1 MAEWQRITA
10 VYRGMYDDELINLA
24 ADTEDLTDIARQV
37 LNDELKRR
45 GLGDIAKPGL
55 VQTLPEP
62 MRERRA
68 ALLGNQGGAP
78 QLVLDHRANY
88 DNHSGTIEYT
98 WKTLLCECETLE
110 KAQQLKDHLKLAG
123 IDSWIDDPN
132 LMSRFKGFENPRPR
146 VLVAADQLEQ
156 ARAVAERSN
165 SQGGPGIGGGTPGRR
180 LQDARVPRVRGE
192 RPGVGRS
199 EPVQLLAL
207 RRLWQPM
214 DGIRRWL
221 DLHPLGRNLEGS
233 QNGKS
238 RPATGQLLPQGE

>member
-1 MAEWQRITA
+1 MQTDPMAEWQRITA

-24 ADTEDLTDIARQV
+24 ADAEDLTDIARQV

-88 DNHSGTIEYT
+88 DSHSGTIEYT

-132 LMSRFKGFENPRPR
+132 LVSRFKGFESPRPR

-156 ARAVAERSN
+156 ARAVAAD
-165 SQGGPGIGGGTPGRR
+165 PI
-180 LQDARVPRVRGE
+180 PRE
-192 RPGVGRS
+192 
-199 EPVQLLAL
+199 
-207 RRLWQPM
+207 
-214 DGIRRWL
+214 D
-221 DLHPLGRNLEGS
+221 LEGAAEPLA
-233 QNGKS
+233 GYFKMPVCPGCGAKD
-238 RPATGQLLPQGE
+238 PALEGVNPFNSWRCDACGNQWTESGDYSTSTPSAGT